1 MHGTHMHHNHTRKRR
16 ARVARRMMMK
26 RRMGMMAAMGRGPW
40 TDEERGESW
49 GPTNEEKLRWLE
61 EYQRDL
67 EQETANVVTRIT
79 DLKAKAET
87 PTDA

>member
-1 MHGTHMHHNHTRKRR
+1 MHGTHMHHNHAHKRR

-40 TDEERGESW
+40 ADDEGESW
-49 GPTNEEKLRWLE
+49 GPSNEEKLRWLE

-67 EQETANVVTRIT
+67 EEETANVVTRIA
-79 DLKAKAET
+79 DLKAKADT